1 MVTDDCPVFLWLN
14 FLFRLIGKQHEY
26 DSQNTAGNEQQE
38 AHVPSGILHN
48 LSHDEGKKLKREA
61 DGRERIAYTM
71 TKTNKTIETYSGIS
85 DIVKY
90 IFEDEEDREDG
101 YVQDEQYSGNRPG
114 IYIEFKETWASSG
127 ELPNLVSK
135 ELEDLGWNVDKKP
148 VTGSEANLFYKDGKI
163 NVGKT
168 NGKVILQTFSLQSLR
183 AVSEIFHGNVPMC
196 FLLWEGSGAT
206 DISRTDPLGY
216 ASFINLAIKYK
227 AHIIGPSIAG
237 APNNYT
243 ELNKPWQA
251 YLIKKA
257 GLLNHPYS
265 FDTRDQMGK
274 YSGKYNFEYPNDDLF
289 EPPYLDGMFT
299 NRTEMTLQFIKDEN
313 ARFKNRFVPDIKNP
327 RELLTQLGYAE

>member
-1 MVTDDCPVFLWLN
+1 MN
-14 FLFRLIGKQHEY
+14 
-26 DSQNTAGNEQQE
+26 NT
-38 AHVPSGILHN
+38 
-48 LSHDEGKKLKREA
+48 GKKIK
-61 DGRERIAYTM
+61 
-71 TKTNKTIETYSGIS
+71 TYSGIS

-90 IFEDEEDREDG
+90 IFENEEDREDG
-101 YVQDEQYSGNRPG
+101 YVQDEQYTGNRPG
-114 IYIEFKETWASSG
+114 IYIEFKETWASSDTLPQLAYG
-127 ELPNLVSK
+127 ELTT
-135 ELEDLGWNVDKKP
+135 LGWNVAEEP
-148 VTGSEANLFYKDGKI
+148 ATESEQFKAGKV
-163 NVGKT
+163 NVGNT
-168 NGKVILQTFSLQSLR
+168 NGKVILQTFSLLSLR
-183 AVSEIFHGNVPMC
+183 TVSEVFKGKVPMC

-216 ASFINLAIKYK
+216 ASFINMAIKYN

-274 YSGKYNFEYPNDDLF
+274 YSGKYNFEYKNDDLF

-299 NRTEMTLQFIKDEN
+299 NRTEMTLRFLKDEGK
-313 ARFKNRFVPDIKNP
+313 RTVPAAIEDPID
-327 RELLTQLGYAE
+327 LLKRLGY